1 MTFQEKNKS
10 KTMHSEETNPMM
22 PALFIGHGSPMNA
35 LEDNEFTEGWQE
47 LARNIPRPKAIL
59 AISAHW
65 ETRGTAVTAMA
76 KPKTIHDF
84 GGFPRELFEYEYP
97 APGSP
102 ELARLVQETVGMTK
116 IGSDQNWGLDHGTW
130 SVLARMYPEADIPV
144 IQLSL
149 DRTKAPAYHYE
160 LARELRALRKQGVLI
175 LSSGNIVHN
184 LSMVDFKLV
193 RSQGSFNVK
202 GGYDWAVEF
211 DESIKEAILAG
222 DHSTAINYNKLG
234 KAAIL
239 SVNSA
244 EHYLPL
250 LYTLGLQ
257 QEQDKVE
264 FLNETLVAG
273 SLSMRSVKIG

>member
-1 MTFQEKNKS
+1 MTFQEQNNPN
-10 KTMHSEETNPMM
+10 TTQSEAASVKM
-22 PALFIGHGSPMNA
+22 PVLFIGHGSPMNA
-35 LEDNEFTEGWQE
+35 LEDNEFTQGWQE
-47 LARNIPRPKAIL
+47 LARTIPQPKAIL

-65 ETRGTAVTAMA
+65 ETRGTGVTAMA

-84 GGFPRELFEYEYP
+84 GGFPRELFEYEYA

-102 ELARLVQETVGMTK
+102 ELAHLVQETVEMTR
-116 IGSDQNWGLDHGTW
+116 IVPTQNWGLDHGTW
-130 SVLARMYPEADIPV
+130 SVLAKMYPQADIPV

-149 DRTKAPAYHYE
+149 DRTKAPANHYE
-160 LARELRALRKQGVLI
+160 LGKELRALRNQGVLI

-184 LSMVDFKLV
+184 LSRIDFKLV
-193 RSQGSFNVK
+193 QSQGGLNAK
-202 GGYDWAVEF
+202 GGFDWAVEF
-211 DESIKEAILAG
+211 DEAIKAAILAG
-222 DHSTAINYNKLG
+222 DHSTAINYDKLG
-234 KAAIL
+234 KAAAL

-257 QEQDKVE
+257 EEQDKVE
-264 FLNETLVAG
+264 FLNESLLAG

>member
-1 MTFQEKNKS
+1 MTFQEQNNPN
-10 KTMHSEETNPMM
+10 TIHSEDASVRM

-35 LEDNEFTEGWQE
+35 LEDNEFTESWQE
-47 LARNIPRPKAIL
+47 LARSIPRPKGIL

-65 ETRGTAVTAMA
+65 ETRGTTVTAMA

-84 GGFPRELFEYEYP
+84 GGFPRELFEYEYA

-102 ELARLVQETVGMTK
+102 ELARLVQETVEMTR
-116 IGSDQNWGLDHGTW
+116 IGTDQNWGLDHGTW
-130 SVLARMYPEADIPV
+130 SVLAKMYPQADIPV

-149 DRTKAPAYHYE
+149 DRTQAPAYHYE
-160 LARELRALRKQGVLI
+160 LAKELRALRNQGVLI

-184 LSMVDFKLV
+184 LSKIDFKLV
-193 RSQGSFNVK
+193 QSQGSFNVK

-211 DESIKEAILAG
+211 DEAIKKAILAG
-222 DHSTAINYNKLG
+222 DHPTVINYNKFG
-234 KAAIL
+234 KAATL

-257 QEQDKVE
+257 QEQDKVT
-264 FLNETLVAG
+264 FLTETLVAG

>member
-1 MTFQEKNKS
+1 MTFQEQN
-10 KTMHSEETNPMM
+10 NPNTIHGKDESVKM

-35 LEDNEFTEGWQE
+35 LEDNEFTESWQE
-47 LARNIPRPKAIL
+47 LARSIPQPKAIL

-84 GGFPRELFEYEYP
+84 GGFPRELFEYEYS

-102 ELARLVQETVGMTK
+102 ELARVVQDTVGMTR
-116 IGSDQNWGLDHGTW
+116 IGTDQNWGLDHGTW
-130 SVLARMYPEADIPV
+130 SVLAKMYPLADIPV

-149 DRTKAPAYHYE
+149 DRTKAPTYHYE
-160 LARELRALRKQGVLI
+160 LAKELRALRNQGVLI
-175 LSSGNIVHN
+175 ISSGNIVHN
-184 LSMVDFKLV
+184 LSKIDFKLV
-193 RSQGSFNVK
+193 QSEGSFNAK

-211 DESIKEAILAG
+211 DEAIKEAILAE
-222 DHSTAINYNKLG
+222 DHTTAINYEKLG
-234 KAAIL
+234 KAATL

-257 QEQDKVE
+257 QEQDKVK
-264 FLNETLVAG
+264 FLTETLVAG